1 MGTRVATVRHLACK
15 CRRVGDFAQFE
26 PLEARRL
33 LSGVDDRFE
42 PNTLPRLVA
51 QRPEGAVNSPNL
63 GTLAGRRAIA
73 QLALADA
80 ADVFRFVLPR
90 AGTAEDSAR
99 IDFNNARGNL
109 DLQLLGPGGRVL
121 RSNLGNGNSETIS
134 FAGLNANTYFVRV
147 VGRNGAMSPNYRLT
161 LNAPAPSVS
170 PVNPNEDAY
179 EANNSREAVL
189 ARATGTNSPNLGQ
202 AMVRTLSNLKLAD
215 KIDLYAFTI
224 PASGVV
230 PSLVRIASVDPLDMV
245 LFSADGQSIRSASA
259 YQGQTSIGFT
269 GLVPGTYV
277 LQITHYALDT
287 AGVFGYSLAFEA

>member
-1 MGTRVATVRHLACK
+1 MGE
-15 CRRVGDFAQFE
+15 FAQFE

-63 GTLAGRRAIA
+63 GTLVGRRAIPT
-73 QLALADA
+73 LALADG

-90 AGTAEDSAR
+90 AGAAGDSAR

-121 RSNLGNGNSETIS
+121 RSSLGNSNSETIS
-134 FAGLNANTYFVRV
+134 FAGLNANTYFVKII
-147 VGRNGAMSPNYRLT
+147 GKNGAMSPNYRLT
-161 LNAPAPSVS
+161 LNAPAPLT

-179 EANNSREAVL
+179 DGSNTREAVL

-245 LFSADGQSIRSASA
+245 LFTTEGQSIRSASA